1 MTDAGRCT
9 INQQLRSTSR
19 IQNNQE
25 KRSLNHTSTGSTLIM
40 WEELHVKFEKS
51 FFVCLLTGPLVRIK
65 QALTRLKQEVTQMDV
80 RIGVVCV
87 VSLNIYQHLMLNI
100 LECHVKF

>member
-1 MTDAGRCT
+1 M
-9 INQQLRSTSR
+9 I
-19 IQNNQE
+19 I
-25 KRSLNHTSTGSTLIM
+25 

-80 RIGVVCV
+80 RIGVVRV
-87 VSLNIYQHLMLNI
+87 VFLNIYSHLMLNI
-100 LECHVKF
+100 LECHATSKSRCCHTKDLTEAITFANIKYW

>member
-1 MTDAGRCT
+1 M
-9 INQQLRSTSR
+9 L
-19 IQNNQE
+19 
-25 KRSLNHTSTGSTLIM
+25 SL
-40 WEELHVKFEKS
+40 KKS

-80 RIGVVCV
+80 RIGVVRV

>member
-1 MTDAGRCT
+1 M
-9 INQQLRSTSR
+9 INQWLRSTGR
-19 IQNNQE
+19 IPNNQE
-25 KRSLNHTSTGSTLIM
+25 KRSLNHKSTGSTLII
-40 WEELHVKFEKS
+40 WKELHVKFEKY
-51 FFVCLLTGPLVRIK
+51 FFARLLTGPLVRIK

>member
-1 MTDAGRCT
+1 MTDAGRCM
-9 INQQLRSTSR
+9 INQHLRSTSR
-19 IQNNQE
+19 IP
-25 KRSLNHTSTGSTLIM
+25 NHTSAGSTLII

-80 RIGVVCV
+80 RIGVVRV
-87 VSLNIYQHLMLNI
+87 VFLNIY
-100 LECHVKF
+100 

>member
-1 MTDAGRCT
+1 MTDAGRCM
-9 INQQLRSTSR
+9 INQWLRCTSR
-19 IQNNQE
+19 IPHNHE
-25 KRSLNHTSTGSTLIM
+25 KRSLNHTSTGSTLII

-51 FFVCLLTGPLVRIK
+51 LFVCLLTGPLVRIK

-87 VSLNIYQHLMLNI
+87 VFLNI
-100 LECHVKF
+100 